1 MTVLYQHGTLE
12 LIMAGLYDGT
22 TTFQSILA
30 HGNTGIGTMDQL
42 DGEVTVL
49 NGDIYQTTSDGRTK
63 KVDNLNLET
72 PFISIHLESKDQ
84 INVNYDTLNFNQISS
99 ETDKFKNLPASIK
112 LHGTFNNLKVR
123 VAPKQTKPYPN
134 FVSVSATQPT
144 FEYKNIVGTLIGDF
158 APDLYTGIMANGWHL
173 HFLSDD
179 FNVGGHVLDFETIN
193 VGGSIALFDQLI
205 IGLPVNNSDFL
216 DHKPDSGDIRS
227 AIEQAER

>member
-63 KVDNLNLET
+63 KVDNLNLEI

-99 ETDKFKNLPASIK
+99 ETDKFKKYQQVLN
-112 LHGTFNNLKVR
+112 
-123 VAPKQTKPYPN
+123 
-134 FVSVSATQPT
+134 
-144 FEYKNIVGTLIGDF
+144 
-158 APDLYTGIMANGWHL
+158 YTVH
-173 HFLSDD
+173 
-179 FNVGGHVLDFETIN
+179 
-193 VGGSIALFDQLI
+193 LI
-205 IGLPVNNSDFL
+205 I
-216 DHKPDSGDIRS
+216 
-227 AIEQAER
+227 